1 MAPARVARVSGA
13 RQPGS
18 HHKLGVR
25 FVMAEGRPRLLVR
38 QLRKTDLKA
47 IQDIQRRSFPTID
60 PWTRDQLDS
69 QLQMFP
75 EGQLGVE
82 MDGQLVATSSALI
95 VDEEDFGAYHTFDEV
110 SDKGYIRNHD
120 PEGDTLYGIDIAID
134 PKHRGSH
141 LTRRIYEA
149 RKELA
154 RQRNLRAI
162 LIAGRIPG
170 YAKVADKMSAEEY
183 VRRVVRKDLKDK
195 DPVLTSQLAQGFAIR
210 NVLKDYLPSDAE
222 SAGYA
227 VFMEWLNPEHHPD
240 NAPAAVRNV
249 RVAAVQYQMR
259 PITTFEHFAQ
269 QCEFFIDTASEYR
282 MDFLLFPEMIT
293 NQLQVLVP
301 APESSATA
309 RRLDE
314 FTPRYLEFFTR
325 MAMKYNLNIIGGSHL
340 TVEAGK
346 LFNVASLFRRD
357 GSVERQYKLHISP
370 SETRWWGV
378 SAGDEVRV
386 FDTDRGRIAI
396 LIGDDVAFPET
407 ARIAAGKGANLLF
420 IPFNTDI
427 RSGYMRTR
435 LCAQARCIENG
446 LYAVLAGPIGN
457 LPFVQGADI
466 HYGEACILTPCDVPF
481 ARDGIAEEA
490 TPNVETMVVHEL
502 DMEILRRNRLTGSV
516 RTWLDRRTDLY
527 GVRITEGGK
536 GREV

>member
-1 MAPARVARVSGA
+1 MPPASRAR
-13 RQPGS
+13 
-18 HHKLGVR
+18 
-25 FVMAEGRPRLLVR
+25 LVLR
-38 QLRKTDLKA
+38 QLTKA
-47 IQDIQRRSFPTID
+47 DIKAVQELQRRCFPTIE
-60 PWTRDQLDS
+60 PWTQEQMES
-69 QLQMFP
+69 QFAIFP
-75 EGQLGVE
+75 EGQIGVE
-82 MDGQLVATSSALI
+82 IDGVLVATSSSLI

-110 SDKGYIRNHD
+110 SDKGFIRNHD
-120 PEGDTLYGIDIAID
+120 PEGDTLYGIDIAVD
-134 PKHRGSH
+134 PKHRGVR

-149 RKELA
+149 RKHLA
-154 RQRNLRAI
+154 EERNLRAI

-227 VFMEWLNPEHHPD
+227 VFMEWLNPAHHPD
-240 NAPAAVRNV
+240 NAPAATRLV

-259 PITTFEHFAQ
+259 PITSFDEFAQ

-301 APESSATA
+301 ASESSATA

-314 FTPRYLEFFTR
+314 FTPRYVEFFTQ

-340 TVEAGK
+340 TVEGGK
-346 LFNVASLFRRD
+346 LYNVASLFRRD
-357 GSVERQYKLHISP
+357 GSVEKQYKLHISP
-370 SETRWWGV
+370 SELRWWGV
-378 SAGDEVRV
+378 SAGDELRV
-386 FDTDRGRIAI
+386 FDTDRGKIAI
-396 LIGDDVAFPET
+396 LIGDDVAFPEV
-407 ARIAAGKGANLLF
+407 ARIASGKGANLLF

-435 LCAQARCIENG
+435 SCAQARCIENSM
-446 LYAVLAGPIGN
+446 YAVLAGPIGN

-466 HYGEACILTPCDVPF
+466 HYGEACILTPCDVSF

-502 DMEILRRNRLTGSV
+502 DMEVLRRNRLTGSV
-516 RTWLDRRTDLY
+516 RTWLDRRVELY
-527 GVRITEGGK
+527 AVRYTEAGK
-536 GREV
+536 PREV